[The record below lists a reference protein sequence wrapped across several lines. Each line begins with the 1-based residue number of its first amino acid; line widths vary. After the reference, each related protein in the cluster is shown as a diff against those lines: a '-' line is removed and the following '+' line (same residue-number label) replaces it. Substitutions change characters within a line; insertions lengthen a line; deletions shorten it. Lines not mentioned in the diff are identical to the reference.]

1 MCGFTGFMS
10 RDRKVDIKTLF
21 NMTDEI
27 DHRGPDDEGFGLFS
41 LSDQSYKTITRN
53 HSYKNNSFQGG
64 VGFKRLS
71 IRDLTSAGHQPMLSD
86 DENVIIVFNG
96 EIYNS
101 KSLSDNLKKNGCVF
115 KGHSDTEV
123 LLQLYIKYGLEY
135 FLSEIDGMYSIA
147 IIDLRL
153 KRLSLIRDHM
163 GIKPLYYYDN
173 QGDILFSSE
182 AKSFYKYP
190 YFEKIFNKEK
200 LNEFLYYRCLSNNA
214 TMLKNVN
221 QVPPGHVLNINENGE
236 VEKYQYYSLPQWK
249 TTTVNSSEKFNN
261 SIKESVLCQL
271 TSDAPLGCQLS
282 GGIDS
287 SIICKFAKEAKVDLK
302 SFSVIFNDKKYSE
315 EQYIDTVTSALNL
328 ENLKFT
334 ISENFFIDNLEKSAW
349 HLDDPIHHPNSL
361 GIFYLTQ
368 NASKHVKV
376 LLSGEGADEM
386 FGGYSRFLYA
396 NLPFK
401 PLIKLL
407 RVVNNFIKIPILSNL
422 GYKYNDVENYV
433 MMSTAGDA
441 RVTSNLFPFANI
453 KKVLAER
460 TYIFKNVKNKSFLNR
475 CFDYEIKTY
484 LPSLLLRQD
493 KMAMANSLE
502 NRVPFLGR
510 QFIEESRA
518 TFNTNNCV
526 SMPFGIPSRFNVMKG
541 TKKPLKILS
550 KSIFGTNFTYRP
562 KQGFGFPLVS
572 LLKTKLLSK
581 KFQKAYKQSLLR
593 HTEIEEKIID
603 NVWNNREVYPEQ
615 AFTLLSLGL
624 WVNLTFDT

>member
-1 MCGFTGFMS
+1 MCGFVGFFNTNTS
-10 RDRKVDIKTLF
+10 SNANSLF
-21 NMTDEI
+21 EMADEI
-27 DHRGPDDEGFGLFS
+27 NHRGPDDEGFGLFS
-41 LSDQSYKTITRN
+41 LSDQVYKEIDRN
-53 HSYKNNSFQGG
+53 TCSSNEKFQGG
-64 VGFKRLS
+64 IGFKRLS
-71 IRDLTSAGHQPMLSD
+71 IIDLSNAGHQPMLSD
-86 DENVIIVFNG
+86 DGNVIIVFNG
-96 EIYNS
+96 EIYNA
-101 KSLSDNLKKNGCVF
+101 KSIAKDLMKSGCVL
-115 KGHSDTEV
+115 KGGSDTEV
-123 LLQLYIKYGLEY
+123 LLQLYIQKGLDRMLEI
-135 FLSEIDGMYSIA
+135 IDGMYSIS
-147 IIDLRL
+147 IIDLKL
-153 KRLSLIRDHM
+153 KRLTLVRDHI
-163 GIKPLYYYDN
+163 GIKPLYLYHN
-173 QGDILFSSE
+173 NGNIIFGSE
-182 AKSFYKYP
+182 VKSFYKSP
-190 YFEKIFNKEK
+190 YFEKTLDREK
-200 LNEFLYYRCLSNNA
+200 LDEFLYFRCLSNNS
-214 TMLKNVN
+214 TMLKDVV
-221 QVPPGHVLNINENGE
+221 QVPPGFVININQDGE
-236 VEKYQYYSLPQWK
+236 LEKHQYYYLPSWK
-249 TTTVNSSEKFNN
+249 GRGNTNNKFEKVFE
-261 SIKESVLCQL
+261 ESVVNQL

-282 GGIDS
+282 GGVDS
-287 SIICKFAKEAKVDLK
+287 SIICKFAKDEKIDLK
-302 SFSVIFNDKKYSE
+302 SFSVIFNNKKYSE
-315 EQYIDTVTSALNL
+315 ESYIDIVTSTLNL

-334 ISENFFIDNLEKSAW
+334 ISENFFIDNLEKCAW

-368 NASKHVKV
+368 CASKHVKV

-407 RVVNNFIKIPILSNL
+407 RVVNNFIKIPILSNT

-441 RVTSNLFPFANI
+441 RDTSNLFPFANI

-460 TYIFKNVKNKSFLNR
+460 TYIFKNAKSKSFLNR

-510 QFIEESRA
+510 QFIEESRS
-518 TFNTNNCV
+518 TFNANNCV

-550 KSIFGTNFTYRP
+550 NSIFGTNFTYRP

-572 LLKTKLLSK
+572 LLKTKILSK
-581 KFQKAYKQSLLR
+581 KFQTAYKQSLLM

-624 WVNLTFDT
+624 WINLTFDN